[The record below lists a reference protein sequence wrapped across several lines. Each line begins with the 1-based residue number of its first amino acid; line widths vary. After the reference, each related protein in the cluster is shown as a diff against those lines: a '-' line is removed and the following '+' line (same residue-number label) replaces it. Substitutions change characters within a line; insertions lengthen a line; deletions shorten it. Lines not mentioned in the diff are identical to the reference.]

1 MRKMDYYRFRL
12 IKDYAARFIVYLSLT
27 VALIPLFSILY
38 EVVQKGISTINIDF
52 FVNPTPTVGEKG
64 GGAANA
70 IQGTL
75 ITIGLAS
82 LIGIPIGL
90 MSGVFL
96 SEYSEHKLSVIVRFF
111 NDVLSGIPSIVIG
124 VFAYALIVRS
134 IGFSVIAAAFAL
146 AIIMIPTVTRTTEEA
161 LKLVPLSLREAAIA
175 LGVPRW
181 KTILTIVLR
190 GAKKAVITGIL
201 LSIAKI
207 SGESAPVLVTMGYW
221 RWWFAGLNRPAAN
234 LALNVFVF
242 AVSPFENW
250 IALAWGSA
258 LVLILLVLGINI
270 AVKIFTRERY

>member
-1 MRKMDYYRFRL
+1 MRKLNYYRFRI
-12 IKDYAARFIVYLSLT
+12 IKDYFARSLVYLSL
-27 VALIPLFSILY
+27 VAALIPLFSILC
-38 EVVQKGISTINIDF
+38 EVVQKGISAVNLDF
-52 FVNPTPTVGEKG
+52 FTNPTPTVGEKG
-64 GGAANA
+64 GGVANA

-75 ITIGLAS
+75 ITIGFAS

-90 MSGVFL
+90 MSGIFL
-96 SEYSEHKLSVIVRFF
+96 SEYGEHKLSLVVRFF
-111 NDVLSGIPSIVIG
+111 NDVLSGVPSIVIG

-146 AIIMIPTVTRTTEEA
+146 AMIMIPIVTRTTEEV
-161 LKLVPLSLREAAIA
+161 LKLVPLGIREAAIA

-181 KTILTIVLR
+181 KTIVTIVLR
-190 GAKKAVITGIL
+190 SAKKAVVTGML
-201 LSIAKI
+201 LSVARIA
-207 SGESAPVLVTMGYW
+207 GESAPVLVTMGYW

-242 AVSPFENW
+242 AMSPFESW

-270 AVKIFTRERY
+270 AVRVFTKERY

>member
-1 MRKMDYYRFRL
+1 MIKPYYYKLRIL
-12 IKDYAARFIVYLSLT
+12 KDHAARLFVYLSLV
-27 VALIPLFSILY
+27 VALIPLFSIFY
-38 EVVQKGISTINIDF
+38 ETIQRGIFVINLDF
-52 FVNPTPTVGEKG
+52 FIKPTPTVGEKG
-64 GGAANA
+64 GGIANA

-82 LIGIPIGL
+82 FIGIPLGL
-90 MSGVFL
+90 MSGIFL

-124 VFAYALIVRS
+124 AFAYALIVRS

-146 AIIMIPTVTRTTEEA
+146 AIIMMPIVTRTTEEA

-175 LGVPRW
+175 LGIPKW
-181 KTILTIVLR
+181 KTVVTIVLR
-190 GAKKAVITGIL
+190 SAKKAVVTGML
-201 LSIAKI
+201 LSIARI
-207 SGESAPVLVTMGYW
+207 AGESAPVLVTMGYW
-221 RWWFAGLNRPAAN
+221 RWWFAGLNRPTAN

-242 AVSPFENW
+242 AMSPFENW

-270 AVKIFTRERY
+270 AVRIFIRERY

>member
-1 MRKMDYYRFRL
+1 MRKMDYYKFRI
-12 IKDYAARFIVYLSLT
+12 IKDYAARFLVYLSLA

-64 GGAANA
+64 GGVANA

-90 MSGVFL
+90 MSDVFL

-201 LSIAKI
+201 LSIARI

-270 AVKIFTRERY
+270 TVKIFTRERY